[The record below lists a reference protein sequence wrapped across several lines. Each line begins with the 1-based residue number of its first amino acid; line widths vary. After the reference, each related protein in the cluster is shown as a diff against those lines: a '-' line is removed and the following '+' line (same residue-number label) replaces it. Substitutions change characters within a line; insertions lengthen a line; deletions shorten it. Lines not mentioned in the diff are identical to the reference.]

1 MDMADIQKGNIKVDI
16 VRNLEQL
23 KKAFNLR
30 RQSFVKEKGI
40 PENMEFDGND
50 FSCTHLLLC
59 VNDEPAGTLRIR
71 YFKDFPKIERLCID
85 EKFRGQHLPKYL
97 LDYTEEYLSQ
107 KGYVYFFSYILK
119 DLKDYWLTQGFQP
132 DPNGQEV
139 KEGNLSLLPVI
150 YPFKK
155 EKPSLKTISLLSRE
169 GNIKSY

>member
-30 RQSFVKEKGI
+30 RQSFVKERGI

-50 FSCTHLLLC
+50 FSCTHLL
-59 VNDEPAGTLRIR
+59 
-71 YFKDFPKIERLCID
+71 
-85 EKFRGQHLPKYL
+85 
-97 LDYTEEYLSQ
+97 
-107 KGYVYFFSYILK
+107 FFSYILK

-155 EKPSLKTISLLSRE
+155 EKPSLKTMSLLSRE